1 MKNTLVFL
9 LPLGL
14 VLYLLNWNC
23 KSASTSQNESIP
35 VDSMDIHHYLST
47 LSGDEFLGRKPFTEG
62 ETKTLAFLKEE
73 FEKMGL
79 QPGNSNSYF
88 QDVPLVEITG
98 KSSPTMTVTNGKESF
113 ELKHFDEFVYFSQ
126 RQEEHIKLKESE
138 LVFCGFGVKA
148 DEYGWNDYEGIDMK
162 GKTALVLIND
172 PGFESG
178 DSTFFKGKTMT
189 YYGRWSYKFEEAA
202 RQGADAIMIIHQTAA
217 AGYGYNVPQGSNTRP
232 RLNLNSEDG
241 KSSYVGM
248 QGWFSLEAT
257 SKLFKAAGVKGD
269 TLFESAGRRG
279 FKPIPLGLKISC
291 SLTNSF
297 RENNSKNVIGYIPG
311 SKRPEE
317 TIIYTAHWDHLGV
330 GRATSQGDSI
340 FNGALDNASG
350 VAGVMSIAKAFKKL
364 PEAPERSIV
373 FLLVTA
379 EEMGLLGSKYYVEN
393 PIFPINTTVAN
404 LNIDGMNGVGMMKDF
419 TITGYGL
426 SEMDDYARAEATK
439 QGRYI
444 LPEQEPEKGFIFR
457 SDQFNFAKAGVPPL
471 YGEGGYDHWTKGK
484 EYAQSKKD
492 EYTYNHYHSQS
503 DEYNSEQ
510 WRMDGTV
517 QDAQLYFNIG
527 LRLANETS
535 FPKWK
540 KGAEFKRQGN

>member
-1 MKNTLVFL
+1 MKNSLLFL

-14 VLYLLNWNC
+14 ILYLINWNC
-23 KSASTSQNESIP
+23 KAPTNSQDISITIDST
-35 VDSMDIHHYLST
+35 DIHYYLST
-47 LSGDEFLGRKPFTEG
+47 LSDDEFLGRKPFTDG
-62 ETKTLAFLKEE
+62 EIKTLSFLKDE
-73 FEKMGL
+73 FEKIGL
-79 QPGNSNSYF
+79 QPGNGDSYF
-88 QDVPLVEITG
+88 QEVPLVEITG
-98 KSSPTMTVTNGKESF
+98 KSSPTMTVTNGKSSF
-113 ELKHFDEFVYFSQ
+113 ELKHYDDFVYFTQ
-126 RQEEHIKLKESE
+126 RRQEHIELNKSE
-138 LVFCGFGVKA
+138 LVFCGYGIKA
-148 DEYGWNDYEGIDMK
+148 EEYGWNDYEGIDMK

-178 DSTFFKGKTMT
+178 DSTLFKGKTMT

-217 AGYGYNVPQGSNTRP
+217 AGYKFNVPQGSNTRP
-232 RLNLNSEDG
+232 RLNLNAENS
-241 KSSYVGM
+241 KNSYVGM
-248 QGWFSLEAT
+248 QGWFSIQAT
-257 SKLFKAAGVKGD
+257 SKLFKTAGVKGD
-269 TLFESAGRRG
+269 SLFESAKRSG
-279 FKPIPLGLKISC
+279 FKPIPLGLKISS

-297 RENNSKNVIGYIPG
+297 RENTSKNVIGYIQG
-311 SKRPEE
+311 SKRLEE
-317 TIIYTAHWDHLGV
+317 TIIYTAHWDHLGT
-330 GRATSQGDSI
+330 GLATSEGDSI

-364 PEAPERSIV
+364 PEPPERSVV

-393 PIFPINTTVAN
+393 PLFPIKKTVAN
-404 LNIDGMNGVGMMKDF
+404 LNIDGMNGVGKMKDF

-426 SEMDDYARAEATK
+426 SEMDDYAHEEAKK

-457 SDQFNFAKAGVPPL
+457 SDQFNFAKVGIPPL
-471 YGEGGYDHWTKGK
+471 YGDGGYDHWTKGK

-503 DEYNSEQ
+503 DEYDPDKWQMS
-510 WRMDGTV
+510 GTV

-527 LRLANETS
+527 LRLANEPT

-540 KGAEFKRQGN
+540 KGAEFKR